1 VTDQRLFANLHRTD
15 MSPPRFVTCAVAQVL
30 DNGRMD
36 TDTGRN
42 TPGRRVWADP
52 LALGFQAHR
61 QLMLLRLRWHGR
73 RLDTRPDGQPD

>member
-1 VTDQRLFANLHRTD
+1 MLALRHG
-15 MSPPRFVTCAVAQVL
+15 TCAVAQLL

-36 TDTGRN
+36 TDTGRG
-42 TPGRRVWADP
+42 TQGRRAWADP

-73 RLDTRPDGQPD
+73 RLDTRPDGQPDWRL

>member
-1 VTDQRLFANLHRTD
+1 
-15 MSPPRFVTCAVAQVL
+15 
-30 DNGRMD
+30 MD
-36 TDTGRN
+36 TDTGRG
-42 TPGRRVWADP
+42 TPGRRAWVDP